1 MVLLVTD
8 RPITQPPGAAMTDIA
23 TTVDAYLAGYGE
35 PDADRREALMHQA
48 FTDEATLIDPPLE
61 GRGRAGIVSMAA
73 TVQSLY
79 PGHRFRR
86 ASAIDEH
93 HGFARYA
100 WQLLTPDDTVALSG
114 LDVVEVA
121 EDGRIRQ
128 VVGFFGDLV
137 VVPPVAQ

>member
-1 MVLLVTD
+1 
-8 RPITQPPGAAMTDIA
+8 MTDLA
-23 TTVDAYLAGYGE
+23 TAVDAYLEGYGE
-35 PDADRREALMHQA
+35 PDAARRDQLMHQA
-48 FTDEATLIDPPLE
+48 FTDDAALIDPPLE
-61 GRGRAGIVSMAA
+61 GRGRTAIAEMAA

-100 WQLLTPDDTVALSG
+100 WQLVTPDDTVALSG
-114 LDVVEVA
+114 LDVVQVDA
-121 EDGRIRQ
+121 DGRIRQ

-137 VVPPVAQ
+137 AAPPVTQ